1 MKQFNEIF
9 FFIFFIILLLSNYS
23 KAKTIIGKAKII
35 DGDTIHININKIRLH
50 GIDAPET
57 KQTCKIESQDWFCG
71 KQSTKEL
78 KKLINNQN
86 VECRAN
92 DIDIY
97 NGSDS
102 SIDKLNGNWIVINY
116 WADWCAPCIK
126 EIPELNEFASENDDL
141 LVYTFNFDQLD
152 EEDLAPIAEKF
163 NIQVPSLIT
172 HPRDIWGI
180 QTPPAVPATFF
191 INPKGKIV
199 LSLFRPQTKDALN
212 KIFSELK
219 QAG

>member
-1 MKQFNEIF
+1 MKQR
-9 FFIFFIILLLSNYS
+9 IIQLFCLL
-23 KAKTIIGKAKII
+23 IIIS
-35 DGDTIHININKIRLH
+35 
-50 GIDAPET
+50 
-57 KQTCKIESQDWFCG
+57 C
-71 KQSTKEL
+71 
-78 KKLINNQN
+78 QN
-86 VECRAN
+86 N

-97 NGSDS
+97 NGSDT

-212 KIFSELK
+212 KIFSDLK

>member
-1 MKQFNEIF
+1 MFLMKQRIIQLFCLLIIISCQNNEI
-9 FFIFFIILLLSNYS
+9 
-23 KAKTIIGKAKII
+23 
-35 DGDTIHININKIRLH
+35 D
-50 GIDAPET
+50 
-57 KQTCKIESQDWFCG
+57 
-71 KQSTKEL
+71 
-78 KKLINNQN
+78 
-86 VECRAN
+86 V
-92 DIDIY
+92 Y
-97 NGSDS
+97 NGPDS

-126 EIPELNEFASENDDL
+126 EIPELNEFAYENKDL

-152 EEDLAPIAEKF
+152 EEELAPIAKKF
-163 NIQVPSLIT
+163 NIQVPSLIS

-191 INPKGKIV
+191 INPNGNLV

-212 KIFSELK
+212 KIFSDLK

>member
-1 MKQFNEIF
+1 MKQR
-9 FFIFFIILLLSNYS
+9 IIQLFCLL
-23 KAKTIIGKAKII
+23 IIIS
-35 DGDTIHININKIRLH
+35 
-50 GIDAPET
+50 
-57 KQTCKIESQDWFCG
+57 C
-71 KQSTKEL
+71 
-78 KKLINNQN
+78 QN
-86 VECRAN
+86 N
-92 DIDIY
+92 DIDVY
-97 NGSDS
+97 NGPDS

-126 EIPELNEFASENDDL
+126 EIPELNEFAYENKDL

-152 EEDLAPIAEKF
+152 EEELAPIAEKF
-163 NIQVPSLIT
+163 NIQVPSLIS

-191 INPKGKIV
+191 INPNGNLV

-212 KIFSELK
+212 KIFSDLK